1 MIQEKLLFA
10 EKLEILDFKASDG
23 WLDKC
28 KKRCE

>member
-10 EKLEILDFKASDG
+10 EKFEILDFKASDG

-28 KKRCE
+28 KKRYE